1 MSFYTALTG
10 LKGAQTDI
18 STTSNNIANVG
29 SSGFKKSRA
38 EFGDIFSQTP
48 LQTNGVGTGS
58 LTKSVKQQFSQGN
71 ITQSTNT
78 LDMAISGQGF
88 FALQGGGNAGQTV
101 YTRNGAFS
109 VNDDG
114 FIVDSNGQFLLGYPV
129 DTSGAVS
136 DKTLDG
142 ATKMQ
147 LAANFGEPQATENIL
162 MGVNLPSDAE
172 VIAADV
178 EFDPNNAKTYSA
190 SSSVTIF
197 DNGGNPKS
205 ATVFYIKTQN
215 PTATDQTFKYDTK
228 MFVDGAEITPEL
240 TRSTDR
246 KGNALLIDKFGQTTT
261 SAEDPGYIL
270 EGKGSPLYK
279 ADDLGE
285 PQKSTAAMLT
295 GEGLE
300 TYLGEGRTIEIV
312 TDPMQFKRTMEYQ
325 RLTDV
330 ASPTPGTF
338 WGKDFLLVDVDES
351 GPVSIDVP
359 PGIYNGEQLATA
371 VQIALREAF
380 GDDKQI
386 QLTEGVDSTFTV
398 DLKLSSGDGTSTG
411 LVSPMEID
419 LHEATFVTESIE
431 AGYDPA
437 DGLSMNAFLTHAQIH
452 ITEELNAYIQD
463 GIDVDATAAAEL
475 NVEGRLFKTATGTQI
490 TDAPQNFDIISFTH
504 DNEAVDN
511 GGAVTRYIAYANVD
525 DNPTIKAYD
534 KTYAPARTAFTANAD
549 GYLVVTIG
557 GDQTALDHE
566 VFRFQQN
573 ADDAAGTF
581 GGTTEK
587 FIEQVGTAEIAIK
600 SMTLN
605 ADGDT
610 EFVLN
615 HTVTGTDII
624 DVTGDENQTESVIK
638 ILAKPSDYV
647 EAYFEDTA
655 GLVEGVSDVFY
666 SNKIMLREIDSAAK
680 RTATNTADGNPY
692 DSNGAPGSFGTFAS
706 TNGINAGN
714 ASDFGLVTANIEERM
729 TWVDQ
734 RDPAIKLGY
743 DETNQRL
750 TFDGVNGQ
758 LGKGTGVGFDAFT
771 AYSIELD
778 AGENG
783 LGIPAL
789 GESPQVSLET
799 DDLLLGEA
807 FLADGPEVRI
817 ANKRYGM
824 EVEFDTVANVFNISS
839 GTTGEAI
846 AANSVVGVNAA
857 QSSSTV
863 AVGRY
868 NLTETGGVDQ
878 TDTAEYDFNKIGNGL
893 NQILGF
899 PREGVEGY
907 TQPSG
912 LISQPATTSG
922 YEALL
927 DMNDAFTVTE
937 LAGENIFNVVV
948 NGISASITIPE
959 GNYKGDTLAQALE
972 SRINAMKNP
981 ISGRSVGGV
990 TVAYDSELNNLS
1002 FTTAT
1007 TGEGSTIAVN
1017 GALKFGLN
1025 DIPLGIGTTSLVRT
1039 PVQAT
1044 DELGRPLYIAPN
1056 GEITPNSQAFADNMV
1071 EDFYPLYLDE
1081 GELTFDLDGKLV
1093 SPITNVTYSSNLT
1106 QLTLDF
1112 TNATQFDQVFSTS
1125 ALEQDGYSAGRLT
1138 NLEID
1143 NYGNV
1148 NAGYSNGQ
1156 NLSLGKIMLA
1166 SFVSESGL
1174 KQIGNST
1181 FIATDAS
1188 GDPELGEAS
1197 EDGFGQI
1204 LSGSLERSNV
1214 DITEE
1219 LVNLITS
1226 QRNYQAAAKAIETST
1241 SMTQTIIN
1249 IRS

>member
-1 MSFYTALTG
+1 M
-10 LKGAQTDI
+10 
-18 STTSNNIANVG
+18 
-29 SSGFKKSRA
+29 
-38 EFGDIFSQTP
+38 
-48 LQTNGVGTGS
+48 
-58 LTKSVKQQFSQGN
+58 
-71 ITQSTNT
+71 
-78 LDMAISGQGF
+78 
-88 FALQGGGNAGQTV
+88 
-101 YTRNGAFS
+101 
-109 VNDDG
+109 
-114 FIVDSNGQFLLGYPV
+114 DSNGQFLLGYPV
-129 DTSGAVS
+129 DTAGAVS
-136 DKTLDG
+136 DKTLQG

-147 LAANFGEPQATENIL
+147 LSANFGEPQATENIL

-172 VIAADV
+172 VIGVDV
-178 EFDPNNAKTYSA
+178 EFDPNDATTYSA

-215 PTATDQTFKYDTK
+215 PSATDQTFKYDTK
-228 MFVDGAEITPEL
+228 MFVDGAEISPEL
-240 TRSTDR
+240 TRSTDS
-246 KGNALLIDKFGQTTT
+246 KGNSLFIDKFGQTTT
-261 SAEDPGYIL
+261 SAEDPAYIL

-285 PQKSTAAMLT
+285 PQKSTPAKLT
-295 GEGLE
+295 GLGLE
-300 TYLGEGRTIEIV
+300 TYLGDGRTIEIV

-325 RLTDV
+325 TITEV
-330 ASPTPGTF
+330 ANPIPGTF

-359 PGIYNGEQLATA
+359 PGIYTGEELAAT
-371 VQIALREAF
+371 VEIALREAF

-386 QLTEGVDSTFTV
+386 QLTEGIDSTFTI
-398 DLKLSSGDGTSTG
+398 DLKTDSGDGKSTG
-411 LVSPMEID
+411 LASPIVVD
-419 LHEATFVTESIE
+419 LHSSTFVTESIE

-437 DGLSMNAFLTHAQIH
+437 DGLNMNAFLTHAQ
-452 ITEELNAYIQD
+452 TLMTAGLNEYIQD
-463 GIDVDATAAAEL
+463 GINVDATAAAEL
-475 NVEGRLFKTATGTQI
+475 NVEGRLFKKAVGAQI
-490 TDAPQNFDIISFTH
+490 TDAPQNFDIISFDH
-504 DNEAVDN
+504 LNEDIDA
-511 GGAVTRYIAYANVD
+511 AAQERYIAYANVD
-525 DNPTIKAYD
+525 DNPNIKAYD
-534 KTYAPARTAFTANAD
+534 AKFEPALTAFGVEGDYLSVTLAGNLTAID
-549 GYLVVTIG
+549 Y
-557 GDQTALDHE
+557 E

-573 ADDAAGTF
+573 DDGVNPTDFIDQVGADEVAIRSAEFDAGTN
-581 GGTTEK
+581 TT
-587 FIEQVGTAEIAIK
+587 V
-600 SMTLN
+600 
-605 ADGDT
+605 
-610 EFVLN
+610 FVLD

-624 DVTGDENQTESVIK
+624 NPGNANENAIK

-647 EAYFEDTA
+647 EAFFEDTA
-655 GLVEGVSDVFY
+655 GLVEGVTDVFY
-666 SNKIMLREIDSAAK
+666 SNKIVIREIDSAAK
-680 RTATNTADGNPY
+680 RTADGADYG
-692 DSNGAPGSFGTFAS
+692 SNAAGSFSNFAS
-706 TNGINAGN
+706 TNGINA
-714 ASDFGLVTANIEERM
+714 ADATDFGLEDGVDVVETMA
-729 TWVDQ
+729 WVDQ

-750 TFDGVNGQ
+750 TFDGVNAQ

-778 AGENG
+778 AGDNG

-789 GESPQVSLET
+789 GESPEVSLET

-807 FLADGPEVRI
+807 FLADGPEVRAI
-817 ANKRYGM
+817 NKRYGM
-824 EVEFDTVANVFNISS
+824 EVEYDTVANVFNISS

-846 AANSVVGVNAA
+846 AANSVVGVNVA

-868 NLTETGGVDQ
+868 NLTATGTVDP
-878 TDTAEYDFNKIGNGL
+878 TDTAEYDFNKIGEGS
-893 NQILGF
+893 NQIMGF

-907 TQPSG
+907 TEPTG

-922 YEALL
+922 YEALM
-927 DMNDAFTVTE
+927 DMTEAFTITE

-948 NGISASITIPE
+948 NGVSASIAIPE
-959 GNYKGDTLAQALE
+959 GNYKGDTLALALE

-990 TVAYDSELNNLS
+990 TVEYDSDLNNLT

-1007 TGEGSTIAVN
+1007 MGEGSTIAVN
-1017 GALKFGLN
+1017 GALRFGLN
-1025 DIPLGIGTTSLVRT
+1025 DLPLGLGTTTVVRT

-1093 SPITNVTYSSNLT
+1093 SPITNVNYSSDTT

-1112 TNATQFDQVFSTS
+1112 TNATQFDQAFSAS

-1148 NAGYSNGQ
+1148 RAGYSNGQ
-1156 NLSLGKIMLA
+1156 NVSLGKIMLA
-1166 SFVSESGL
+1166 SFANETGL

-1181 FIATDAS
+1181 FIATAAS